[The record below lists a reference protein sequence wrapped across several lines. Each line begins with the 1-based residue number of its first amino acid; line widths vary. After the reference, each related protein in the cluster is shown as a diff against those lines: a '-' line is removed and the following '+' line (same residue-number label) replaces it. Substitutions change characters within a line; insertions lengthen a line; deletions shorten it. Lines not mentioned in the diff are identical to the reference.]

1 MVGYV
6 VPFLSFFC
14 VFLCFYFFYF
24 SGDITYTLGC
34 RRYINHSFFFLACD
48 WSHYNTTQLFWKF
61 SYLFKEASVNCKEV
75 ELVVEYE

>member
-6 VPFLSFFC
+6 VLFLSFFC
-14 VFLCFYFFYF
+14 VFFFF
-24 SGDITYTLGC
+24 LEIQHIHWGAEDILT
-34 RRYINHSFFFLACD
+34 IPFFLACD